1 MSKLAKEFNNSLR
14 RQNHM
19 YAAWLPVTN
28 TLKVG
33 DFGIINGGVFRALG
47 NIKDTFGID
56 FNVEE
61 GPKTEVDI
69 ASEGTTVV
77 KVVGGA
83 EVPAFPPNG
92 DLEAKINVSFSKE
105 NSFLVKAKLT
115 CLQMSNIQEV
125 AWKLVKEKRWK
136 RSYKVVESTYIGK
149 DSVIILSSES
159 NTTVGLTGSVDA
171 LKMLEA
177 GQASVDV
184 GVERE
189 NKASFQSIGEEGVI
203 GLRLFKLGWSGSV
216 KTLKENEVEVEKL
229 DSDLE
234 DDF

>member
-1 MSKLAKEFNNSLR
+1 
-14 RQNHM
+14 M

-61 GPKTEVDI
+61 GPNTEVDI

-92 DLEAKINVSFSKE
+92 GLEAKINVNFSKE
-105 NSFLVKAKLT
+105 NSFLVKSKLT
-115 CLQMSNIQEV
+115 CQQMSNIQEV

-136 RSYKVVESTYIGK
+136 RTYKVVETTYTGK
-149 DSVIILSSES
+149 DCVIILSSQS

-171 LKMLEA
+171 LKQLEA
-177 GQASVDV
+177 GQASVDI

-189 NKASFQSIGEEGVI
+189 DKASFQSIGEEGVI
-203 GLRLFKLGWSGSV
+203 GIRLFKLGWSGNV
-216 KTLKENEVEVEKL
+216 KTLKENELEIEEL
-229 DSDLE
+229 NSDLE